1 MTRLVPN
8 RRQIAVNTVV
18 LLAVACS
25 PLAPQPDPSR
35 FYVLTSLVER
45 EDVPTSTAE
54 DLDIA
59 LGVGPVT
66 LAPYLDRATLV
77 TRVGTNQVQFSQIDR
92 WAEPLPAHFARIQAA
107 NLATLLGARVILHPW
122 YRSIELDYSVE
133 IQVLRFDRDS
143 DGGAQLEARWIIR
156 EGNGG
161 RLLDTQDSSYA
172 EERTAETTEASV
184 VALSKVAADLSRE
197 IATTIRRLHSQ
208 QP

>member
-1 MTRLVPN
+1 MTMFVLARN
-8 RRQIAVNTVV
+8 TIAANTVILV
-18 LLAVACS
+18 AVACS
-25 PLAPQPDPSR
+25 PLAPQSDPSR

-45 EDVPTSTAE
+45 EDTSAGAA
-54 DLDIA
+54 DLDVA

-66 LAPYLDRATLV
+66 FAPYLDRATLV

-122 YRSIELDYSVE
+122 YSSTPLKYSLD

-143 DGGAQLEARWIIR
+143 DGGAQLQARWTIR
-156 EGNGG
+156 EGNRG
-161 RLLDTQDSSYA
+161 RLLDTQDSSFV
-172 EERTAETTEASV
+172 EERAAETAEASV

-197 IATTIRRLHSQ
+197 IAKTIRRLDSQ